1 MSQNRNTRIHRHL
14 FAQMQLDDNIW
25 WYTLSITVNDKF
37 VTLACNRL
45 TTNLSFWHS
54 TPKRQICRF
63 GTERVNAEVLFRSL
77 NSVSI
82 CFSSSLFILKNVLDF
97 NTTSFSCYNTNRI
110 SAFSTH
116 ISSLFMGIC
125 THFHIF
131 RLSQE
136 TIMIIYHGNL

>member
-1 MSQNRNTRIHRHL
+1 M
-14 FAQMQLDDNIW
+14 FFC
-25 WYTLSITVNDKF
+25 F
-37 VTLACNRL
+37 VLKYLTPIYYVQRL
-45 TTNLSFWHS
+45 
-54 TPKRQICRF
+54 KQVRQISKVMTLRNLDCY
-63 GTERVNAEVLFRSL
+63 GNTASSSVIQCSSQCINDGVLFRSL

-97 NTTSFSCYNTNRI
+97 NTTSSSCYNTNRI
-110 SAFSTH
+110 LAFSTH
-116 ISSLFMGIC
+116 ISSLFMEIF

>member
-1 MSQNRNTRIHRHL
+1 M
-14 FAQMQLDDNIW
+14 FFC
-25 WYTLSITVNDKF
+25 F
-37 VTLACNRL
+37 VLKYFTPIYYVQRL
-45 TTNLSFWHS
+45 
-54 TPKRQICRF
+54 KQVRQISKVMTLRNIDCY
-63 GTERVNAEVLFRSL
+63 GNTASSSVIQCSSQCINDEVLFRSL

-97 NTTSFSCYNTNRI
+97 NTTSSSCYNTNRI

-131 RLSQE
+131 WLSQE

>member
-1 MSQNRNTRIHRHL
+1 M
-14 FAQMQLDDNIW
+14 FFC
-25 WYTLSITVNDKF
+25 F
-37 VTLACNRL
+37 VLKYFTPIYYVQRL
-45 TTNLSFWHS
+45 
-54 TPKRQICRF
+54 KQVRQISKIMTLRNIDCY
-63 GTERVNAEVLFRSL
+63 GNTASSSVIQCSSQCINDEVLFRSL

-97 NTTSFSCYNTNRI
+97 NTTSSSCYNTNRI

-116 ISSLFMGIC
+116 ISSLFMGIF

-136 TIMIIYHGNL
+136 TIVIIYHGNL

>member
-1 MSQNRNTRIHRHL
+1 MSKKCGFFCFLFCSQAFYTDLLRPKIKTGKTISKVMTLRNIDCYGNTASSSVI
-14 FAQMQLDDNIW
+14 QCSSQYI
-25 WYTLSITVNDKF
+25 ND
-37 VTLACNRL
+37 
-45 TTNLSFWHS
+45 
-54 TPKRQICRF
+54 
-63 GTERVNAEVLFRSL
+63 EVLFRSL
-77 NSVSI
+77 NSASI

-97 NTTSFSCYNTNRI
+97 NTTSSSCYNTNRI

>member
-1 MSQNRNTRIHRHL
+1 MWGFL
-14 FAQMQLDDNIW
+14 FFVLFSSIF
-25 WYTLSITVNDKF
+25 TLIYYVQ
-37 VTLACNRL
+37 RL
-45 TTNLSFWHS
+45 
-54 TPKRQICRF
+54 KQVRQISKVMALRNIDCY
-63 GTERVNAEVLFRSL
+63 GNTASSSVIQCSSQCINDEVLFRSL

-82 CFSSSLFILKNVLDF
+82 CFSSSLFILKKVLDF
-97 NTTSFSCYNTNRI
+97 NNTSSSCYNTNRI